1 MIQQEGYDKKIF
13 AKNLNHYM
21 TITGTKPADICRLL
35 NVSKSTVSSWCNAQ
49 KVPRMDKI
57 EALANYFNV
66 LKSDLIENT
75 LIDDSIYKISNILPL
90 PKTKKVPRLGV
101 IACGKPILAEENIEG
116 YDEIPE
122 EVNADFTLVC
132 KGDSMIN
139 ARIMDGDTV
148 YIRSQPD
155 VENGEIAA
163 VLLGD
168 EATLKRVRKTDTQLI
183 LWPENP
189 CYSPMVFKGETIN
202 TVKILGKAIVFQSHI
217 R

>member
-1 MIQQEGYDKKIF
+1 
-13 AKNLNHYM
+13 M
-21 TITGTKPADICRLL
+21 TIGERIKHRREELGLSVEDIAQKLGKHRSTIYRYESDEIGNLPADVLE
-35 NVSKSTVSSWCNAQ
+35 
-49 KVPRMDKI
+49 P
-57 EALANYFNV
+57 LASV
-66 LKSDLIENT
+66 LQTTPAHLMGWEEKRPDYPN
-75 LIDDSIYKISNILPL
+75 NILPL

-101 IACGKPILAEENIEG
+101 IACGEPILAEENIEG

-122 EVNADFTLVC
+122 EINADFTLVC

-139 ARIMDGDTV
+139 ARIMDGDII

-189 CYSPMVFKGETIN
+189 SYSPLVFEGEAIN
-202 TVKILGKAIVFQSHI
+202 NVKILGKAIIFQSRI